1 MSYVVNYVFVPT
13 RGTDETRFKKIPEF
27 EGKTQSKAK
36 LFKCVAKG
44 FRMAGKIKEFVN
56 KHQRAVHVYGSGYN
70 GYGYTTENIE
80 YLLTVKDS
88 KVLLTMLDEAKAR
101 REANRGKQPQTPEKK
116 KSAWARR
123 LSTLTGVP
131 MEECLDIAAEKL
143 NYQIERINELVERQN
158 ERGWSDKRE
167 KLIRKIE
174 RENPLRRIKDESHA
188 YNILA
193 ASVRHNSSDY
203 ESRLDEAKE
212 LAADGEIDYEEVKR
226 YAREHTT
233 YFGDIQSEFY
243 DSDEGEEEE

>member
-1 MSYVVNYVFVPT
+1 
-13 RGTDETRFKKIPEF
+13 
-27 EGKTQSKAK
+27 
-36 LFKCVAKG
+36 
-44 FRMAGKIKEFVN
+44 MAGRIKDFVN
-56 KHQRAVHVYGSGYN
+56 KHRKAVHVYGSDYN
-70 GYGYTTENIE
+70 GYGYTTDNFE
-80 YLLTVKDS
+80 YLLTVKDA
-88 KVLLTMLDEAKAR
+88 KELLTMLDEAEEAR
-101 REANRGKQPQTPEKK
+101 RKAKKQPQTPEEKK
-116 KSAWARR
+116 VAWAKR

-131 MEECLDIAAEKL
+131 LEECLDIAAEKL

-158 ERGWSDKRE
+158 ERGWSDKRN

-174 RENPLRRIKDESHA
+174 RENPLRRIKDKSHA

-203 ESRLDEAKE
+203 ESRLEEAKD
-212 LAADGEIDYEEVKR
+212 LAADGEIDYEMVKR